1 MDGFNTRCET
11 LKRKIVDNINE
22 SQLPIGVVYYIYKSL
37 AHEIEN
43 TYYGALNGEAKETP
57 VEKKDDEVL
66 NSNE

>member
-43 TYYGALNGEAKETP
+43 TYYGALNGEAETISE
-57 VEKKDDEVL
+57 EKKDDEVL